1 MMTMAVVISTANSKT
16 VGDAQE
22 VVTVAVQ
29 TVPGHVV
36 MDAGTMSTLL
46 SVMLTV
52 RSGTGT
58 SIALAGCSNAN
69 VYVPEDGALVLVA
82 QTATAL
88 VVIAGR

>member
-1 MMTMAVVISTANSKT
+1 MTMVVVISTANSKT
-16 VGDAQE
+16 VSAAQE

-29 TVPGHVV
+29 AVPGYVV

-46 SVMLTV
+46 SVMLMV

-69 VYVPEDGALVLVA
+69 VYVPADGALALVA

-88 VVIAGR
+88 IVVAGM